1 MVYGVYSDVGLR
13 RFIDSGIITSEK
25 SIEETQ
31 IQPSSL
37 DLRIGRKLYHLP
49 YSVIPGKNVER
60 YLEENANYEIDLHH
74 NGFLHQRNVYIAE
87 LLERVKLP
95 PNIMGEVN
103 PKSSIGRT
111 DTLVRLITEG
121 GESFDNI
128 SAGYKGK
135 LFLEI
140 YSSSFDI
147 ILNEGLPLT
156 QLRLMDSQTK
166 KLGSKNLESL
176 CKCKG
181 LLSYNGKNINPI
193 NYTEKDSICL
203 RLDLGGKIPG
213 LIAIKNAPPVDFS
226 KRDQPLSKYFREIII
241 ENNGVVLEKDAF
253 YLLSSKETVHIPKDY
268 CAELPPIATKSGEF
282 RVHYAGFFDPE
293 FTGTATL
300 EVRNNGASFLIRD
313 GKKITN
319 LWFYRMKSSPSKRY
333 GSQGSSYQ
341 EQKGAMPA
349 KFFEVNK

>member
-128 SAGYKGK
+128 SAGYK
-135 LFLEI
+135 E
-140 YSSSFDI
+140 
-147 ILNEGLPLT
+147 
-156 QLRLMDSQTK
+156 
-166 KLGSKNLESL
+166 
-176 CKCKG
+176 
-181 LLSYNGKNINPI
+181 
-193 NYTEKDSICL
+193 NY
-203 RLDLGGKIPG
+203 
-213 LIAIKNAPPVDFS
+213 F
-226 KRDQPLSKYFREIII
+226 
-241 ENNGVVLEKDAF
+241 
-253 YLLSSKETVHIPKDY
+253 
-268 CAELPPIATKSGEF
+268 
-282 RVHYAGFFDPE
+282 
-293 FTGTATL
+293 
-300 EVRNNGASFLIRD
+300 
-313 GKKITN
+313 
-319 LWFYRMKSSPSKRY
+319 
-333 GSQGSSYQ
+333 
-341 EQKGAMPA
+341 
-349 KFFEVNK
+349 